1 MQNHHVD
8 DFALIMTPKRSPVM
22 IFAGGTGGHVFPALA
37 VAKQIEKQSV
47 PIIWV
52 GTKRGIEAKLV
63 PNAGYNIE
71 WIAVN
76 GLRGK
81 NLATYILAPFKL
93 ALVSVQ
99 VTWLLIK
106 HRPCVVLGMGGF
118 VAGPGG
124 LIAALM
130 HKPLI
135 IHEQNAIA
143 GLTNRLLA
151 PFAKRI
157 LTGFPS
163 TFVRKNAEVLGNPVR
178 AEISQIQRQYKIAD
192 PNDRPIRVLVFGG
205 SLGAQVLNET
215 VPAAMAKILAELSAE
230 LHPEIWHQTGE
241 HKNKFTLEKYKSQ
254 AVSSRV
260 DAFIDNMQEAYAWAD
275 LVICRAGAIT
285 VAELSVAGVGA
296 IFIPYP
302 YAVDDHQTA
311 NAGALVN
318 AGAALMIAEKELTAD
333 SLAKVLQDLL
343 INRTKLRS
351 FAEATSVFAKP
362 QAARDVAKICI
373 QTCLGKDD
381 ENINMVK
388 DF

>member
-1 MQNHHVD
+1 MILQL
-8 DFALIMTPKRSPVM
+8 AMPQRSPVM

-37 VAKQIEKQSV
+37 VAKQIELQSV

-52 GTKRGIEAKLV
+52 GTKRGIEAKVV
-63 PNAGYNIE
+63 PNAGYKIE

-81 NLATYILAPFKL
+81 SLATYILAPFKL
-93 ALVSVQ
+93 ALAGLQ
-99 VTWLLIK
+99 VTWLLLK
-106 HRPCVVLGMGGF
+106 HRPCAVLGMGGF

-124 LIAALM
+124 LIAALLR
-130 HKPLI
+130 KPLI

-163 TFVRKNAEVLGNPVR
+163 TFVRKNVEVLGNPVR
-178 AEISQIQRQYKIAD
+178 AEISQIQRQHKIAD
-192 PNDRPIRVLVFGG
+192 PRDRPLRVLVFGG
-205 SLGAQVLNET
+205 SLGAQALNET
-215 VPAAMAKILAELSAE
+215 VPAAISKIMAGFPTNMQ
-230 LHPEIWHQTGE
+230 PEIWHQTGE
-241 HKNKFTLEKYKSQ
+241 HKQKSTLGYYEANGISG
-254 AVSSRV
+254 RI
-260 DAFIDNMQEAYAWAD
+260 DAFIDDMQEAYAWAD

-318 AGAALMIAEKELTAD
+318 AGAALMIAEKELTAE
-333 SLAKVLQDLL
+333 SLAKMLQDLL
-343 INRTKLRS
+343 TNRTKLRS
-351 FAEATSVFAKP
+351 FAEATGAFAKP
-362 QAARDVAKICI
+362 QAARDVAKVCI
-373 QTCLGKDD
+373 QACLGKDD

>member
-1 MQNHHVD
+1 MVLHI
-8 DFALIMTPKRSPVM
+8 IMSTQRSPVM

-37 VAKQIEKQSV
+37 VAKQIELQSV

-52 GTKRGIEAKLV
+52 GTKRGIEAKVV
-63 PNAGYNIE
+63 PNAGYKIE

-81 NLATYILAPFKL
+81 SLATYILAPFKL
-93 ALVSVQ
+93 ALASLQ
-99 VTWLLIK
+99 VTWLLLK
-106 HRPCVVLGMGGF
+106 HRPCAVLGMGGF

-124 LIAALM
+124 LIAALLR
-130 HKPLI
+130 KPLI

-163 TFVRKNAEVLGNPVR
+163 TFVRKNVEVLGNPVR
-178 AEISQIQRQYKIAD
+178 AEISQIQRQHKIAD
-192 PNDRPIRVLVFGG
+192 PNDRPLRVLVFGG
-205 SLGAQVLNET
+205 SLGAQALNET
-215 VPAAMAKILAELSAE
+215 VPAAISKIMAEFPTNMQ
-230 LHPEIWHQTGE
+230 PEIWHQTGE
-241 HKNKFTLEKYKSQ
+241 HKHKSTLGYYE
-254 AVSSRV
+254 AHGVSARI
-260 DAFIDNMQEAYAWAD
+260 DAFIHDMQEAYAWAD

-318 AGAALMIAEKELTAD
+318 AGAALMIAEKELTAE
-333 SLAKVLQDLL
+333 SLAKMLQDLL
-343 INRTKLRS
+343 TNRTKLRS
-351 FAEATSVFAKP
+351 FAEATGAFAKP
-362 QAARDVAKICI
+362 QAARDVAKVCI
-373 QTCLGKDD
+373 QACLGKDD

>member
-1 MQNHHVD
+1 MNSQ
-8 DFALIMTPKRSPVM
+8 RSPVM

-37 VAKQIEKQSV
+37 VAKQIELQSV

-52 GTKRGIEAKLV
+52 GTKRGIEAKVV
-63 PNAGYNIE
+63 PNAGYKIE

-81 NLATYILAPFKL
+81 SFATYILAPFKL
-93 ALVSVQ
+93 ALAGLQ
-99 VTWLLIK
+99 VTWLLVK
-106 HRPCVVLGMGGF
+106 HRPCAVLGMGGF

-124 LIAALM
+124 LIAALFRR
-130 HKPLI
+130 PLI

-163 TFVRKNAEVLGNPVR
+163 TFVRKNVEVLGNPVR
-178 AEISQIQRQYKIAD
+178 AEISNLQREYKIAE
-192 PNDRPIRVLVFGG
+192 PESRPLRILIFGG
-205 SLGAQVLNET
+205 SLGAQALNET
-215 VPAAMAKILAELSAE
+215 VPLALAQVMESLSAE
-230 LHPEIWHQTGE
+230 MHPQVWHQTGE
-241 HKNKFTLEKYKSQ
+241 HKYDYTLEQYTTQ
-254 AVSSRV
+254 AVKGRV
-260 DAFIDNMQEAYAWAD
+260 DAFIEDMQDAYAWAD

-285 VAELSVAGVGA
+285 VAELSVAGLGA

-318 AGAALMIAEKELTAD
+318 AGAALMIAEKQLSAEK
-333 SLAKVLQDLL
+333 LAAMLQDLL
-343 INRTKLRS
+343 CNRSKLRALAQAS
-351 FAEATSVFAKP
+351 GAFAKP
-362 QAARDVAKICI
+362 QAAKDVAKVCVQACI
-373 QTCLGKDD
+373 GKDD
-381 ENINMVK
+381 ENIDMVK
-388 DF
+388 GY